1 MVILNV
7 ENIMLL
13 RAAIMKIN
21 ERKLKHISIF
31 KHFLIHYNFSM
42 QGNIKYV
49 FKYCLISVLAV
60 TVMLELTWYI
70 LDRNIISIFITPWEG
85 HTSA

>member
-1 MVILNV
+1 
-7 ENIMLL
+7 
-13 RAAIMKIN
+13 
-21 ERKLKHISIF
+21 
-31 KHFLIHYNFSM
+31 M

-60 TVMLELTWYI
+60 TVMLEFTRYI
-70 LDRNIISIFITPWEG
+70 LGRNIISIFITPWEG